1 MSQSFTVDKLYED
14 RFARTTQITLGE
26 KVLLTPNFCTLVQNQ
41 YEFDSLIKLSL
52 LDEAKYLGAYVIRIF
67 DTLNTLIPRLQR
79 QNQMDISSGQSL
91 EELFIRF
98 NRTNLGI
105 IDPATEYLLYEFHA
119 GRFLRTLRR
128 IRKQRQL
135 DVLIRYLEERYAK
148 KEQLKNNVIE
158 YEAWKKAAHKKFWY
172 NLDRNA
178 LERGRFVGDYL
189 DLETMCGS
197 GISIPPVPIVDS
209 EGMLD
214 IALRI
219 NRLAK
224 AIAPRTKPYATYLLL
239 QTSVLRN
246 DALVDKI
253 IEYMKAD
260 PTQLTIIKIKNL
272 DLWSAGLVRQRE
284 AYRKLMD
291 SMCEI
296 RKKNPSKL
304 YMALENWFVSFA
316 SACYGFNMVSTSMH
330 GYDRDSEYGTN
341 TRGSWFDPDLMYY
354 VPFED
359 LETIVHNNGNRLPC
373 YCSICKQIVSLENI
387 ERDAWNM
394 LRREHYVLTMNEY
407 MRMISQAIKEQNIEL
422 AIDKLSNSE
431 VSRLKTLIPREE
443 KQ

>member
-1 MSQSFTVDKLYED
+1 VSQSFTVDKLYED

-239 QTSVLRN
+239 QKSVLRN

>member
-1 MSQSFTVDKLYED
+1 VSQSFIVDTLYED

-26 KVLLTPNFCTLVQNQ
+26 KVVLTPNFCTLVQNQ

-52 LDEAKYLGAYVIRIF
+52 LDEAKHLGAYVIRIF

-79 QNQMDISSGQSL
+79 QDQMDISSGQSL

-98 NRTNLGI
+98 NRTNIGI

-119 GRFLRTLRR
+119 GRFLRTLRK

-135 DVLIRYLEERYAK
+135 DVLIKYLEERYAK
-148 KEQLKNNVIE
+148 KEHLKNNVIE

-172 NLDRNA
+172 DLDRNA

-239 QTSVLRN
+239 QKSVLRN
-246 DALVDKI
+246 DALVNKI

-284 AYRKLMD
+284 AYRRLMD
-291 SMCEI
+291 TMCEI

-316 SACYGFNMVSTSMH
+316 SACYGFNIVSTSMH

-373 YCSICKQIVSLENI
+373 YCSICKQIESLENI

>member
-239 QTSVLRN
+239 QKSVLRN